1 MVYIYFILFRLEFSF
16 DLYFSSAKNSN
27 RRIGAFH
34 LLSRPEADVDGDGGN
49 SGNSNLPS
57 LRPLRCFIS
66 LLCAFIFRYVI
77 NGIPHQVEY
86 IEASGGGIFP
96 FSYFSVFPFFRHSV
110 CFSDISSMSGSA
122 MQLLFVAAFEK
133 RRLRICLTVAA
144 YAN

>member
-86 IEASGGGIFP
+86 IKGFRRRHFPIFLFFCFPIFP
-96 FSYFSVFPFFRHSV
+96 SLCLFFWYFEHV
-110 CFSDISSMSGSA
+110 
-122 MQLLFVAAFEK
+122 
-133 RRLRICLTVAA
+133 RLRDATFVCGRFWKTSL
-144 YAN
+144 ANLLDCGRVC